1 MCAQGGRVT
10 AHEDAIVEISAYDPE
25 FDISS
30 EETDSNARV
39 SVRKTRVRLQIY
51 PFIPSVDSDGTVRG
65 RVGDPMS
72 LKAKVWYASG
82 ATQGVNLLVNWTSSD
97 ESVVEMGTGRTSSSE
112 FKVNQGRF
120 LSSGEVEITATW
132 PADEFSNELTDT
144 IEVEVLP

>member
-1 MCAQGGRVT
+1 
-10 AHEDAIVEISAYDPE
+10 
-25 FDISS
+25 
-30 EETDSNARV
+30 
-39 SVRKTRVRLQIY
+39 
-51 PFIPSVDSDGTVRG
+51 
-65 RVGDPMS
+65 MS

-132 PADEFSNELTDT
+132 PADEFSDELTDT